1 VHAEDVS
8 ERLVFND
15 RLLRVDKIDR
25 VLDKGVV
32 IDLLLVELL
41 QRNE

>member
-1 VHAEDVS
+1 MHAEDVS